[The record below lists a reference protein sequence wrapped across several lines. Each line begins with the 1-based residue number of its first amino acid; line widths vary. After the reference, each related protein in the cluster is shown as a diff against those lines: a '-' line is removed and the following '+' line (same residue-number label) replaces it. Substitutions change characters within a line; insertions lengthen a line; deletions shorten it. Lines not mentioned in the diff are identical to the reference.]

1 MIRTQK
7 IMVYYGVLFLFQFLF
22 LNKGYC
28 MPVITAYDYNV
39 TNEELADVQSATYG
53 TAQFFN
59 DMGIVSLYNA
69 RVLVAT
75 ESTYAQALTEYGHMN
90 SKQATI
96 ESTKTSGMFFKNGV
110 VVLKV
115 TKSMSKS
122 WRFFVTAHELT
133 HYVEAEISGVEN
145 MDKIYWLTE
154 GAANAI
160 ASKVVENCRV
170 GTVQYE
176 KERAIANTVGSGMS
190 LDLRQIENKQ
200 DWRKNDPNY
209 AYSFGCSSALLLAE
223 KQGYQSLVN
232 YFRLLR
238 EYSPENA
245 FQMAFHETYDQF
257 TSEIKSSLYLNY
269 VIIWFKQSKLLAFI
283 LFILVLFLIYNR
295 FLRVP
300 TKANGIS

>member
-1 MIRTQK
+1 MTRTRK
-7 IMVYYGVLFLFQFLF
+7 IMVYYGVLLLLQVLF
-22 LNKGYC
+22 LHKGYS

-39 TNEELADVQSATYG
+39 TNEELGDIQSAAYG

-90 SKQATI
+90 SKQAAI
-96 ESTKTSGMFFKNGV
+96 ESTRSGGMFFKNGV
-110 VVLKV
+110 VVIKV
-115 TKSMSKS
+115 KKSMSKAG
-122 WRFFVTAHELT
+122 RFFVTAHELT

-154 GAANAI
+154 GTAHAI

-170 GTVQYE
+170 GTVQYA
-176 KERAIANTVGSGMS
+176 KDSSIATTIGAGMP

-200 DWRKNDPNY
+200 DWRNSDPNY
-209 AYSFGCSSALLLAE
+209 AYSFGCSAALLLAE

-232 YFRLLR
+232 YFKLLR

-257 TSEIKSSLYLNY
+257 TGEIKSSLYLNY
-269 VIIWFKQSKLLAFI
+269 VIVWVKHSKLLAFI
-283 LFILVLFLIYNR
+283 LFVLVLVLIYNR
-295 FLRVP
+295 FLRVSAK
-300 TKANGIS
+300 TDAVS